1 MMAGDVVGP
10 LDGIWE
16 VVKTIVGV
24 GLEYFWEVEPACVL
38 EGYFE
43 VV

>member
-1 MMAGDVVGP
+1 MAGDDVVG
-10 LDGIWE
+10 LLEGTWE
-16 VVKTIVGV
+16 VVKAIVGV
-24 GLEYFWEVEPACVL
+24 GLEYFWEVEAACVL